1 MGARELFR
9 DTARLIQGGGQ
20 DMSSDIFLPMLV
32 KPEAGGGGGAGSVLH
47 HSALGGLE
55 SGGEAGLSGLSCVE
69 ETVPLAFPL
78 PRL

>member
-1 MGARELFR
+1 VGARELFR

-32 KPEAGGGGGAGSVLH
+32 KPEAGGGGAGSVLH

-69 ETVPLAFPL
+69 ETVTLAFPL